1 MPPRRPV
8 PNYHYDANGDESVEL
23 NFDQEN
29 VDIILKAM
37 LLQADDREWA
47 ALEAQHAK
55 CAPLVRRYGEPQ
67 HLDGLAALERR
78 MEHRLE

>member
-1 MPPRRPV
+1 MPPRRSV
-8 PNYHYDANGDESVEL
+8 LTFLYDANGAESVEL

-29 VDIILKAM
+29 VGIILKAM

-78 MEHRLE
+78 MEYRLE